1 MTSPKK
7 RRQALALACR
17 PLENPS
23 GFQFINS
30 NINATEKTRRKA
42 RSAETF
48 RDASHFGCNIP
59 GQDCNNRTTSVQNCR
74 SNHKRKINPHR
85 AS

>member
-17 PLENPS
+17 PLENRS

-42 RSAETF
+42 QSAETF
-48 RDASHFGCNIP
+48 RDASHFGCRIP
-59 GQDCNNRTTSVQNCR
+59 AQDYNNRPTSTQNCR
-74 SNHKRKINPHR
+74 SNHT
-85 AS
+85 